1 MNQNLG
7 QVGEDK
13 ANNQKVQIPEGI
25 IEVGK
30 DGKSKHRDF
39 SPSHSLASSLPYQK
53 GCDHA

>member
-13 ANNQKVQIPEGI
+13 ADNQKVQIPEGI